1 MDAKRFLASSIACA
15 SLSVAAAT
23 AFATDIPDRYFYIGG
38 HASQMWLDFG
48 DHYDGDGYRS
58 DNYPGLD
65 KITLPGVQLGYRF
78 NRDWSVQAWWER
90 NQAHLD
96 NASGPDDKVNI
107 ANSFLSL
114 RKHFNTDSSIEP
126 YFGVGGGEMRTQYDS
141 KRGHDFKEATGGVE
155 FGVQAGLARNL
166 LLDVGARPTYSF
178 RSERWD
184 GEVYAGLNLL
194 MGTSYENK
202 TEEVTDVATD
212 SDGDG
217 VPDSADRCPGTPA
230 GAAVDA
236 TGCELDDDGDGVV
249 NSKDECPD
257 TPAGALVDEKGCQ
270 KYLTKDVKE
279 TLYVEFGLD
288 KSEVRK
294 TSYPQLE
301 GLANRMY
308 QYPSAALT
316 LEGHTD
322 STGAEAYNQKLS
334 ERRADAVKKVLVDE
348 FGVDSSRITTE
359 GRGEAQP
366 IADNKTREGRA
377 QNRRV
382 EAVMKGETK
391 EAQFHDDE

>member
-15 SLSVAAAT
+15 SLSVAATT
-23 AFATDIPDRYFYIGG
+23 AFAADIPDRYFYIGG
-38 HASQMWLDFG
+38 HISQQWLDIG
-48 DHYDGDGYRS
+48 DHYDGDGYFTDDAS
-58 DNYPGLD
+58 GLD
-65 KITLPGVQLGYRF
+65 EVTLPGGQLGYRF

-90 NQAHLD
+90 NQAHLQ
-96 NASGPDDKVNI
+96 NPDDKVFI
-107 ANSFLSL
+107 TNSFLSL

-126 YFGVGGGEMRTQYDS
+126 YFGMGGGEMRTEFNGDS
-141 KRGHDFKEATGGVE
+141 GDDFKEGVGGFE

-166 LLDVGARPTYSF
+166 VLDVGARPTYSF

-194 MGTSYENK
+194 MGTAYDNEP
-202 TEEVTDVATD
+202 TEVTDVATD

-217 VPDSADRCPGTPA
+217 VPDTSDRCPGTPA

-249 NSKDECPD
+249 NSKDQCPD
-257 TPAGALVDEKGCQ
+257 TPARALVDDKGCQ
-270 KYLTKDVKE
+270 KYLTKDIKE

-294 TSYPQLE
+294 TSYPELE
-301 GLANRMY
+301 NLANRMY
-308 QYPSAALT
+308 QYPSANLV

-322 STGAEAYNQKLS
+322 STGSEAYNQKLS
-334 ERRADAVKKVLVDE
+334 ERRAAAVKTVLVDE
-348 FGVDSSRITTE
+348 FDVDSSRITTE
-359 GRGEAQP
+359 GYGEAQP
-366 IADNKTREGRA
+366 IADNKSREGRA

-382 EAVMKGETK
+382 EAIMKGETK
-391 EAQFHDDE
+391 EAQYE